1 MNKIEELWLKCEPFF
16 ASYKTYIIIAVAV
29 VAILVIS

>member
-1 MNKIEELWLKCEPFF
+1 MNKLEELWLKYEPFI
-16 ASYKTYIIIAVAV
+16 ASYKMWIIIAVAV